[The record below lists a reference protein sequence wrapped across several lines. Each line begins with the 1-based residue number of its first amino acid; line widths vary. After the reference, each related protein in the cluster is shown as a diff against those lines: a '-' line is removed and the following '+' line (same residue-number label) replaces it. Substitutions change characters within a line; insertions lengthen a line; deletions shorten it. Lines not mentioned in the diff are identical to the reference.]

1 MHKVKS
7 AALIVAGLVL
17 AASAAWAADVTGKW
31 AAEIDMPNG
40 NTRTTSFDFKV
51 DRETLTGT
59 VSGRMTEVPIEDGKL
74 VGNDISFSVT
84 RDWGRGPTQFT
95 YTGTVGEGEIKLT
108 VKVEGRDRT
117 FEITLKPEPVKD

>member
-1 MHKVKS
+1 MHKVRS

-40 NTRTTSFDFKV
+40 NTRTTNFTFKV
-51 DRETLTGT
+51 DGEKLTGT
-59 VSGRMTEVPIEDGKL
+59 VSGRMAEVPIEDGKL
-74 VGNDISFSVT
+74 VGSDISFSVT
-84 RDWGRGPTQFT
+84 RDWGRGPTKFS
-95 YTGTVGEGEIKLT
+95 YAGTVGEGEIKLT

-117 FEITLKPEPVKD
+117 FEITAKPVKD